1 MHVEVSDQEPHVIER
16 LVWDGH
22 GCSISQASLSV
33 MVDLVE
39 GKTVD
44 EAMELAGT
52 FHKLMES
59 RGKGLDDESAEESLE
74 DGIVFQGSNA
84 YQVRA
89 ARMGRHEGLRGQGIG
104 RESLTSIVLWWKAGC
119 FPCFVRRVLQRAKHV
134 RQTPAN
140 AIGYST
146 EHIRIIYG
154 ATMSDTLV
162 PEPQASIF
170 DSVAKALGNDE
181 AAARRVMLNP
191 NLAKG
196 FKDGKPVE
204 IEHEDTKQDACG
216 CGNQAGACGCSEE
229 QDDGIALKAI
239 DDIGRATAADVK
251 EALHQVI
258 DPELGIDVIDLGLVY
273 GIEIDELG
281 RAIITMTLTT
291 PACPLTDLIEDECAS
306 TLAGLVEE
314 FRIDWTWQPRW
325 SMEKITPEGREQ
337 LAALGFNFDNLP
349 KY

>member
-1 MHVEVSDQEPHVIER
+1 
-16 LVWDGH
+16 
-22 GCSISQASLSV
+22 
-33 MVDLVE
+33 
-39 GKTVD
+39 
-44 EAMELAGT
+44 
-52 FHKLMES
+52 
-59 RGKGLDDESAEESLE
+59 
-74 DGIVFQGSNA
+74 
-84 YQVRA
+84 
-89 ARMGRHEGLRGQGIG
+89 
-104 RESLTSIVLWWKAGC
+104 
-119 FPCFVRRVLQRAKHV
+119 
-134 RQTPAN
+134 
-140 AIGYST
+140 
-146 EHIRIIYG
+146 
-154 ATMSDTLV
+154 MSDTLV

-196 FKDGKPVE
+196 FKDGKLVE
-204 IEHEDTKQDACG
+204 IEHENIKQDACG
-216 CGNQAGACGCSEE
+216 CGNHAGACGCSAE
-229 QDDGIALKAI
+229 QDDGIALKAV

-251 EALHQVI
+251 
-258 DPELGIDVIDLGLVY
+258 DLGLVY

>member
-1 MHVEVSDQEPHVIER
+1 
-16 LVWDGH
+16 
-22 GCSISQASLSV
+22 
-33 MVDLVE
+33 
-39 GKTVD
+39 
-44 EAMELAGT
+44 
-52 FHKLMES
+52 
-59 RGKGLDDESAEESLE
+59 
-74 DGIVFQGSNA
+74 
-84 YQVRA
+84 
-89 ARMGRHEGLRGQGIG
+89 
-104 RESLTSIVLWWKAGC
+104 
-119 FPCFVRRVLQRAKHV
+119 
-134 RQTPAN
+134 
-140 AIGYST
+140 
-146 EHIRIIYG
+146 
-154 ATMSDTLV
+154 MSDTLV

-170 DSVAKALGNDE
+170 DSVTKALGNDE

-196 FKDGKPVE
+196 FKDGKPL
-204 IEHEDTKQDACG
+204 EDGDHTNNGTDNCG
-216 CGNQAGACGCSEE
+216 CGNHAESCDCRESQE
-229 QDDGIALKAI
+229 DGIELKAI

-325 SMEKITPEGREQ
+325 TMEKITPEGRDQ